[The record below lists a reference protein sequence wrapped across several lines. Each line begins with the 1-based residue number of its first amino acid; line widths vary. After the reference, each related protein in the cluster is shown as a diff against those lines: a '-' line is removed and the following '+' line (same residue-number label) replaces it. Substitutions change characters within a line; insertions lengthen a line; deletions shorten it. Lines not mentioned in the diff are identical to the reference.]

1 MNLDVLL
8 KKQQADKNIIDILD
22 RFCFWGIFKEQ
33 NRNDDD
39 TMVIW
44 AGISSNYKEILQGN
58 VGILPSV
65 WQLTDS

>member
-8 KKQQADKNIIDILD
+8 KKQQADKNIIDILNK
-22 RFCFWGIFKEQ
+22 FCVWGIFMEQ

-44 AGISSNYKEILQGN
+44 ARVAAIIKKF
-58 VGILPSV
+58 
-65 WQLTDS
+65 